1 MSIYRVTM
9 KASHSVGG
17 AQYNIHHY
25 EFPGYV
31 PTTPELEEF
40 AQGFADIIEENMLGM
55 FAPAVTFQE
64 IELRRVDLG
73 DQPTSDFQPSGW
85 PLAGTGTGS
94 SLPVQVAA
102 VLRWTAPTEFPRS
115 GRTYLPTFTTSSLFS
130 TGGLTGAATIV
141 LDAVAGLLEEIEVT
155 GQVDAQKVA
164 VHYGGDP
171 LAVVA
176 SNVLFQ
182 RATSSQWGIQRR
194 RRQGVGI

>member
-1 MSIYRVTM
+1 
-9 KASHSVGG
+9 
-17 AQYNIHHY
+17 
-25 EFPGYV
+25 
-31 PTTPELEEF
+31 
-40 AQGFADIIEENMLGM
+40 
-55 FAPAVTFQE
+55 
-64 IELRRVDLG
+64 
-73 DQPTSDFQPSGW
+73 
-85 PLAGTGTGS
+85 
-94 SLPVQVAA
+94 
-102 VLRWTAPTEFPRS
+102 
-115 GRTYLPTFTTSSLFS
+115 LFS